1 MPNPGKN
8 SFEFLRHPLLLLVVG
23 SIIGSFLIPYLTDRA
38 TKKKVLQEARLRKAV
53 DIVDT
58 NTRMVSQLNSI
69 STRVSMFHE
78 NNLRLKPSPEELRT
92 ARDKLIEDID
102 ERYLEFEKAGWWW
115 YRDLIDEAVILKIVP
130 PNGSDQLREHINS
143 YGQNMLD
150 TTNALKTMWHP
161 CISAEYD
168 YKGKKGEEISEIKK
182 KMDVRLNELFNQRNA
197 IVNQLVA
204 DFTKE

>member
-1 MPNPGKN
+1 MSERGKI
-8 SFEFLRHPLLLLVVG
+8 SFEFLRHPLLLLAVG